1 MMRYLSVVGLALAAT
16 AFGDTIQFQSLP
28 ANTQYGT
35 YNGFLTAAVNGVDSE
50 LVCDDYLHTTYVPSG
65 PFTYE
70 VSTLTGANPLQY
82 ARFVNPNDWSQSVT
96 QYEEAAYLVLQL
108 TQQSAPHDLTADYQY
123 ALWSLFTPSTPIQG
137 TYASALLSQA
147 AAAVSTAQI
156 DPLLYSRLRIYTPI
170 TPYTSNQEFL
180 GLSDPSSESPGDLA
194 SQAAPEPATS
204 VLLCA
209 GAGLVVTGVLLKKLR
224 RILQQYRLK
233 RS

>member
-1 MMRYLSVVGLALAAT
+1 MMRHLFVVGLALAAT

-108 TQQSAPHDLTADYQY
+108 SQQSAPHDLTADYQY
-123 ALWSLFTPSTPIQG
+123 ALWSLFTPSTPIQS
-137 TYASALLSQA
+137 TSAAALMSQA
-147 AAAVSTAQI
+147 AAAVSTAQM
-156 DPLLYSRLRIYTPI
+156 DPLLYSRLRIYTPV

-180 GLSDPSSESPGDLA
+180 GLADPSPDSPGDLA
-194 SQAAPEPATS
+194 SQAAPEPSTGI
-204 VLLCA
+204 LLCV
-209 GAGLVVTGVLLKKLR
+209 GAAMVMASALMKKLGR
-224 RILQQYRLK
+224 RSVR
-233 RS
+233 